1 MRCSLDPP
9 GLREAAKAAHESFA
23 SFIDSAAKIVCAWVF
38 ELWSRSDI
46 NIYSRLAQV
55 DFIYFLTALSCN
67 IIQGA
72 WLQKIHEGH
81 ITHQDKLECQWSS
94 VLQEPPRLMKL
105 ARCLRFL

>member
-55 DFIYFLTALSCN
+55 DFIYFLTCP
-67 IIQGA
+67 
-72 WLQKIHEGH
+72 
-81 ITHQDKLECQWSS
+81 
-94 VLQEPPRLMKL
+94 VLQHHPRRMATKDS
-105 ARCLRFL
+105 